1 MQWNT
6 HTHTHTN
13 THTLQCVREPT
24 AVSRCIAS
32 GALFPVSVQIRQI
45 CSSNDRMITC
55 SKMQCAVSQFS

>member
-6 HTHTHTN
+6 H

-32 GALFPVSVQIRQI
+32 GALLPVSVQIRQV
-45 CSSNDRMITC
+45 CSSNDRMITR
-55 SKMQCAVSQFS
+55 SKMQCTVSQFS